1 MAWQKRIMKMA
12 QLVPS
17 GSRRGMLAGSC
28 LMCSVWDEAGGGA
41 VADMVSG
48 DVDEDADVDVELVL
62 PG

>member
-1 MAWQKRIMKMA
+1 
-12 QLVPS
+12 
-17 GSRRGMLAGSC
+17 MLAGSC

-48 DVDEDADVDVELVL
+48 DVNEDADMDVELVL